1 LSQIPRDS
9 FRPALIKPTFDV
21 SDYGHDLIIP
31 LNCLSGS
38 TVTLVPSTSTFVQV
52 LEDSRVPVDEVNQF
66 ITNSD
71 EMAGV
76 HAGNDTDFDTTF
88 EWLPDMSFNA
98 YKASFSLA
106 VFMNVS
112 AYTSG
117 NFAISSV
124 QLTMKVIGG
133 GEGDQIIVDEIVNPG
148 MSNMTGVASQI
159 AILNVDTK
167 TSEKIPDKPVSIQ
180 VKVNTSSGTGTYQCG
195 LVPIFCYLAAAVPKT
210 WTTSSVVVH
219 AHADLAHA
227 FPIFRDEDNMNMLDR
242 SGIGL

>member
-9 FRPALIKPTFDV
+9 FRPALIKPTFNV
-21 SDYGHDLIIP
+21 GDYGHDVIIP

-76 HAGNDTDFDTTF
+76 HAGDDSDYDTTF

-133 GEGDQIIVDEIVNPG
+133 GEGDQVIVNKTINPG
-148 MSNMTGVASQI
+148 MANMTSATSQI

-167 TSEKIPDKPVSIQ
+167 TSAKIPDKPLTIQ
-180 VKVNTSSGTGTYQCG
+180 VKVNTSAGSGTYQCG
-195 LVPIFCYLAAAVPKT
+195 IVPIFCYFGTAVPKT

>member
-1 LSQIPRDS
+1 MSQIPRDS
-9 FRPALIKPTFDV
+9 FRPALIKPTFNV
-21 SDYGHDLIIP
+21 GDYGHDVIIP

-52 LEDSRVPVDEVNQF
+52 LEDSKVPVDEVNQF

-76 HAGNDTDFDTTF
+76 HAGDDSDYDTTF

-133 GEGDQIIVDEIVNPG
+133 GEGDQVIVNKTINPG
-148 MSNMTGVASQI
+148 MANMTSATSQI

-167 TSEKIPDKPVSIQ
+167 TSAKIPDKPLTIQ
-180 VKVNTSSGTGTYQCG
+180 VKVNTSAGSGTYQCG
-195 LVPIFCYLAAAVPKT
+195 IVPIFCYFGTAVPKT